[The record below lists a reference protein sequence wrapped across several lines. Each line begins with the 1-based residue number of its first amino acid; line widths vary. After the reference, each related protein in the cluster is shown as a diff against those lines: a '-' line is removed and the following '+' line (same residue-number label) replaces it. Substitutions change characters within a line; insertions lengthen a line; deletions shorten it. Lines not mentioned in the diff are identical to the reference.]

1 MLIWGRVRHV
11 DGTESFSPY
20 DVITARIRATR
31 YVLRL
36 DGSAS
41 DAVKSMSTC
50 PFNLGSRASEAFMST
65 VDGSSGAPNHCKH
78 LFAAATNIGK
88 HMLEESCSE
97 G

>member
-1 MLIWGRVRHV
+1 MLIWDHARRA
-11 DGTESFSPY
+11 DGAESFSTY
-20 DVITARIRATR
+20 DAITARIRATR

-41 DAVKSMSTC
+41 DAAASTSTC
-50 PFNLGSRASEAFMST
+50 PFNLGSRASEASMST
-65 VDGSSGAPNHCKH
+65 VDGSSGAPNRCKH

>member
-1 MLIWGRVRHV
+1 MLIWGRVKHV
-11 DGTESFSPY
+11 DGAESFSPY

-41 DAVKSMSTC
+41 DAAASTSTC
-50 PFNLGSRASEAFMST
+50 PFNLGSRASEEFMST
-65 VDGSSGAPNHCKH
+65 VDGSSGAPNRCKY

-88 HMLEESCSE
+88 QMLEESCSE